1 MAYLKT
7 DQTVYF
13 AQGNITSIVEK
24 VAFRKYL
31 SKPRKD
37 KKTGERR
44 RKWKAMPYAVC
55 KVLLSE
61 DNSVPADT
69 QFLIAGYRLNQKYLQ
84 GKMILV
90 MGNEHI
96 ADYQEEWGN
105 QWVSNMIKQ
114 ENEYEEQRKKKAAEY
129 RAKNNK

>member
-1 MAYLKT
+1 MAYLKK
-7 DQTVYF
+7 DQTVFF
-13 AQGNITSIVEK
+13 AEGNITSIVEK

-37 KKTGERR
+37 KNTGQYR

-61 DNSVPADT
+61 DGGVPPDT
-69 QFLIAGYRLNQKYLQ
+69 QFLIAGYRLSQKYLQ

-90 MGNEHI
+90 MGNEYI

-105 QWVSNMIKQ
+105 KWVSKMIQQ
-114 ENEYEEQRKKKAAEY
+114 ENEYEEKRKAKAAEY
-129 RAKNNK
+129 KAKNKK